1 MTRPPLRLSPP
12 SRARR
17 WAPLALAAATLAGCT
32 GTDTRSSGSGDV
44 GGTVVISTAGDAGTL
59 VPGLVSSMADREIT
73 DLLYD
78 RLAEIGEDMNTIGD
92 KGFRPQL
99 AERWQWAPDSL
110 SIAFHLNPKARW
122 HDGRPVRASDV
133 RYSVALNKDPAFGS
147 PVAPLITNLDSVSVK
162 DSLTPVA
169 WFKKRTPE
177 QFYDLV
183 YQVVVMPE
191 HVLGNTP
198 AAQLKTAD
206 VGRRGIGSGRFR
218 LAAWQPGQRLEIIA
232 DTANY
237 RGRPKLDRVVFAI
250 SPDFNAA
257 AARFFSG
264 DADMFEQLRPEH
276 IAQIAADSQ
285 RRVMRYPSFQHAYL
299 VFNLVDQKQWTQ
311 PHPIFGDRAVRR
323 ALSMAV
329 DRRAMLRNVFDTLG
343 VLLYGPFPRSL
354 SVADTTL
361 PQLPYDTLKARALLD
376 SAGWLP
382 GPDGVR
388 VKNGRRLEFGLS
400 SPNSSAARHQYAV
413 LIQAAFRRVGAS
425 VRLDE
430 SDFATF
436 VARQN
441 AHGFDTEIALWN
453 TDPSPSGLKQAWST
467 AGIGKDG
474 ANFSAYSNPT
484 VDALLDSTAA
494 AFDPAR
500 SRSYAR
506 RAFEAIME
514 DAPALWLY
522 EPPTL
527 AGIHKRI
534 HTTRPRADGYW
545 SGLADWYIPAG
556 ERTARDQIGL
566 RPAQ

>member
-1 MTRPPLRLSPP
+1 MTRFRLP
-12 SRARR
+12 SRPRAHR
-17 WAPLALAAATLAGCT
+17 WALIALAAAALAGCT
-32 GTDTRSSGSGDV
+32 GTDSRSSGSGDV

-59 VPGLVSSMADREIT
+59 VPGLVASMADREVT
-73 DLLYD
+73 DLLFD

-133 RYSVALNKDPAFGS
+133 RYSVALSKDPAFGS

-162 DSLTPVA
+162 DSLTAVA
-169 WFKKRTPE
+169 WFRTRTPE

-183 YQVVVMPE
+183 YQVVIMPE

-206 VGRRGIGSGRFR
+206 VARRGIGSGRFR

-237 RGRPKLDRVVFAI
+237 RGRPKLDRIVFAI

-264 DADMFEQLRPEH
+264 DADMFEQPRPEQ
-276 IAQIAADSQ
+276 IAQIAHDSL

-311 PHPIFGDRAVRR
+311 PHPILGERAVRR

-343 VLLYGPFPRSL
+343 TLLYGPFPRSL

-376 SAGWLP
+376 SAGWLV

-388 VKNGRRLEFGLS
+388 VKNGRRLELGLS
-400 SPNSSAARHQYAV
+400 SPNSSAVRHQYAV
-413 LIQAAFRRVGAS
+413 LIQEAFRRVGAS

-430 SDFATF
+430 ADFATF
-436 VARQN
+436 AARQRTH
-441 AHGFDTEIALWN
+441 AFDLEIALWN
-453 TDPSPSGLKQAWST
+453 TDPSPSGLKQSWST
-467 AGIGKDG
+467 AGIGPDG
-474 ANFSAYSNPT
+474 SNFAAYSNRS
-484 VDALLDSTAA
+484 VDALLDSATAS
-494 AFDPAR
+494 FDPAR
-500 SRSYAR
+500 TRSYAR
-506 RAFEAIME
+506 RAFEVIME
-514 DAPALWLY
+514 DAPAIWLY

-527 AGIHKRI
+527 AGVHKRI
-534 HTTRPRADGYW
+534 HTTPARPDGYW

>member
-1 MTRPPLRLSPP
+1 
-12 SRARR
+12 
-17 WAPLALAAATLAGCT
+17 
-32 GTDTRSSGSGDV
+32 
-44 GGTVVISTAGDAGTL
+44 VVISLPGDFGTL
-59 VPGLVSSMADREIT
+59 VPGLVASQADREVT
-73 DLLYD
+73 DLLFD
-78 RLAEIGEDMNTIGD
+78 RLADIGDDMNTVGD
-92 KGFRPQL
+92 KGFKPQL

-133 RYSVALNKDPAFGS
+133 RYSVALAKDPAFGS
-147 PVAPLITNLDSVSVK
+147 PLAPLIGNLDSVSVK
-162 DSLTPVA
+162 DSLTAVA

-183 YQVVVMPE
+183 YQVAVVPE

-206 VGRRGIGSGRFR
+206 VARRGIGSGRFR

-237 RGRPKLDRVVFAI
+237 RGRPKLDRIVFAV
-250 SPDFNAA
+250 SPDFNSA

-264 DADMFEQLRPEH
+264 DADMFEQLRPE
-276 IAQIAADSQ
+276 QIKQVAADTL

-343 VLLYGPFPRSL
+343 TLLYGPFPRSL

-376 SAGWLP
+376 SAGWLV

-388 VKNGRRLEFGLS
+388 MKNGRRLEFGVS
-400 SPNSSAARHQYAV
+400 SPNSSGVRHQYAV
-413 LIQAAFRRVGAS
+413 LLQEAFRRVGAS
-425 VRLDE
+425 MQLDE
-430 SDFATF
+430 VDFATY
-436 VARQN
+436 VARQRSH
-441 AHGFDTEIALWN
+441 AFDTEIAVWN
-453 TDPSPSGLKQAWST
+453 TDPSPSGLKQSWST
-467 AGIGKDG
+467 AGISPDG
-474 ANFSAYSNPT
+474 SNFAAYSNRA
-484 VDALLDSTAA
+484 VDALLDSATAS
-494 AFDPAR
+494 FDPAR
-500 SRSYAR
+500 TRAYAR
-506 RAFEAIME
+506 RAFEMIME
-514 DAPALWLY
+514 DAPSIWLY
-522 EPPTL
+522 EPPTM
-527 AGIHKRI
+527 AGIHRRI
-534 HTTRPRADGYW
+534 RTTPTRADGYW
-545 SGLADWYIPAG
+545 SGLAEWYIPAG
-556 ERTARDQIGL
+556 ERTTRDQIGL
-566 RPAQ
+566 RSAQ

>member
-1 MTRPPLRLSPP
+1 MTRLRLP
-12 SRARR
+12 SRPHAHR
-17 WAPLALAAATLAGCT
+17 WAPIALAAATLMGCT
-32 GTDTRSSGSGDV
+32 GTDSRSSGSGDV
-44 GGTVVISTAGDAGTL
+44 GGTVVISVAGDASTL
-59 VPGLVSSMADREIT
+59 MPGRVASMTDHELT

-78 RLAEIGEDMNTIGD
+78 RLAEIGDDMNTIGD
-92 KGFRPQL
+92 KGFKPQL

-110 SIAFHLNPKARW
+110 SITFHLNPKARW

-133 RYSVALNKDPAFGS
+133 RYSLALTKDPAFGS
-147 PVAPLITNLDSVSVK
+147 PAAPLVTNLDSVAVK
-162 DSLTPVA
+162 DSLTAVA

-183 YQVVVMPE
+183 YQVPIVPE
-191 HVLGNTP
+191 HLLGNTP

-237 RGRPKLDRVVFAI
+237 RGRPKLDRIVFAVA
-250 SPDFNAA
+250 PDFNAA

-264 DADMFEQLRPEH
+264 EADLFEQLRPEQL
-276 IAQIAADSQ
+276 AQIASDSQ

-299 VFNLVDQKQWTQ
+299 VFNMVDQKQWTQ

-329 DRRAMLRNVFDTLG
+329 DRRAMVRNVFDTLG
-343 VLLYGPFPRSL
+343 IMLYGPFPRAL
-354 SVADTTL
+354 SVGDTTL
-361 PQLPYDTLKARALLD
+361 PQLPYDTAKARALLD
-376 SAGWLP
+376 SAGWLV

-388 VKNGRRLEFGLS
+388 VKNGRRLEFALS
-400 SPNSSAARHQYAV
+400 SPSSSAARHQYAV
-413 LIQAAFRRVGAS
+413 LLQAALQRVGAA

-430 SDFATF
+430 ADFATF
-436 VARQN
+436 VARQRSHAFDVELAVWN
-441 AHGFDTEIALWN
+441 A
-453 TDPSPSGLKQAWST
+453 DPSPSGLKQSWST
-467 AGIGKDG
+467 AGIGPDG
-474 ANFSAYSNPT
+474 ANYSAYSNRT
-484 VDALLDSTAA
+484 VDALLDSATTS
-494 AFDPAR
+494 FDPAR
-500 SRSYAR
+500 TRAYAR

-514 DAPALWLY
+514 DAPAIWLY
-522 EPPTL
+522 EPPTI
-527 AGIHKRI
+527 AGVHKRI
-534 HTTRPRADGYW
+534 HTTRSRPDGYW